1 MLHKTPFP
9 HRYQQWAFDLSEFI
23 LRPVL
28 LSLSEI
34 VSIFIPTTL
43 ERNQIVKHYLQ
54 NLPLLPLYL
63 SILICLLVP
72 AIVAFFLRC
81 LLHLYRNA
89 YILSVRL
96 KDGQTY
102 DASTRHQKC
111 HRYNISTM
119 NICLLPEFLSRFNN
133 LSHTSQRAERVGQRI
148 IADQVKSQ
156 IKPKAPSSRENILTN
171 FPEMDFI
178 CIQEAWHRDYSR
190 TLVNE
195 LHKIYPWIIYDVG
208 NSNLY
213 NNYFIFN
220 SGLMFVSKY
229 EILDACFKTYSHSC
243 KQCLFSGKGLL
254 MVKVLLEK
262 TSKGTKVG
270 YIFNTHLQAYQ
281 GETPII
287 QKQLDEVQLWTKE
300 FRAMTCGQG
309 DLVTFDILCGDFNF
323 DNISPGDQCLS
334 EHGLF
339 SMYVDPARKIV
350 GEDQDWTVGTEM
362 RQSCFW
368 EEDVSTPERFKL
380 SLENPAKRRRYILDA
395 DIEVATLSNLVYNA
409 HPKTGEVN
417 EERDGKRR
425 IDYVLYNKDVNV
437 KVEQYAFVTRLAQL
451 TDHIPVTMT
460 ISTL

>member
-148 IADQVKSQ
+148 IADQVQSQ

-254 MVKVLLEK
+254 MVKVFNYYIHLIKNASNVCKLQNEANYFELL
-262 TSKGTKVG
+262 
-270 YIFNTHLQAYQ
+270 Y
-281 GETPII
+281 
-287 QKQLDEVQLWTKE
+287 
-300 FRAMTCGQG
+300 
-309 DLVTFDILCGDFNF
+309 
-323 DNISPGDQCLS
+323 
-334 EHGLF
+334 
-339 SMYVDPARKIV
+339 
-350 GEDQDWTVGTEM
+350 
-362 RQSCFW
+362 
-368 EEDVSTPERFKL
+368 
-380 SLENPAKRRRYILDA
+380 
-395 DIEVATLSNLVYNA
+395 
-409 HPKTGEVN
+409 
-417 EERDGKRR
+417 
-425 IDYVLYNKDVNV
+425 
-437 KVEQYAFVTRLAQL
+437 QL
-451 TDHIPVTMT
+451 TVCEFKMRLNFIQLKIGEKPQENNY
-460 ISTL
+460 IQ

>member
-102 DASTRHQKC
+102 DALTRHQKC
-111 HRYNISTM
+111 HIYNISTM

-171 FPEMDFI
+171 FPHMDFI

-254 MVKVLLEK
+254 MVKVFNY
-262 TSKGTKVG
+262 
-270 YIFNTHLQAYQ
+270 YIH
-281 GETPII
+281 
-287 QKQLDEVQLWTKE
+287 
-300 FRAMTCGQG
+300 
-309 DLVTFDILCGDFNF
+309 
-323 DNISPGDQCLS
+323 
-334 EHGLF
+334 
-339 SMYVDPARKIV
+339 
-350 GEDQDWTVGTEM
+350 
-362 RQSCFW
+362 
-368 EEDVSTPERFKL
+368 
-380 SLENPAKRRRYILDA
+380 
-395 DIEVATLSNLVYNA
+395 
-409 HPKTGEVN
+409 
-417 EERDGKRR
+417 
-425 IDYVLYNKDVNV
+425 
-437 KVEQYAFVTRLAQL
+437 
-451 TDHIPVTMT
+451 
-460 ISTL
+460 

>member
-34 VSIFIPTTL
+34 VSIFIPTTP
-43 ERNQIVKHYLQ
+43 EQNHIVKHYLQ

-81 LLHLYRNA
+81 LLHLYRNS

-133 LSHTSQRAERVGQRI
+133 LSRTSRRAEWVGQRI
-148 IADQVKSQ
+148 IADQIQLQ
-156 IKPKAPSSRENILTN
+156 IKPKAPSSKENILTN

-178 CIQEAWHRDYSR
+178 CIQEAWHRDYSK
-190 TLVNE
+190 TLVNK

-254 MVKVLLEK
+254 MVKVFISYFDMLQTYVNCKMKLI
-262 TSKGTKVG
+262 TVR
-270 YIFNTHLQAYQ
+270 YFFN
-281 GETPII
+281 
-287 QKQLDEVQLWTKE
+287 
-300 FRAMTCGQG
+300 
-309 DLVTFDILCGDFNF
+309 
-323 DNISPGDQCLS
+323 
-334 EHGLF
+334 
-339 SMYVDPARKIV
+339 
-350 GEDQDWTVGTEM
+350 
-362 RQSCFW
+362 
-368 EEDVSTPERFKL
+368 
-380 SLENPAKRRRYILDA
+380 
-395 DIEVATLSNLVYNA
+395 
-409 HPKTGEVN
+409 
-417 EERDGKRR
+417 
-425 IDYVLYNKDVNV
+425 
-437 KVEQYAFVTRLAQL
+437 
-451 TDHIPVTMT
+451 
-460 ISTL
+460 

>member
-1 MLHKTPFP
+1 
-9 HRYQQWAFDLSEFI
+9 
-23 LRPVL
+23 
-28 LSLSEI
+28 
-34 VSIFIPTTL
+34 
-43 ERNQIVKHYLQ
+43 
-54 NLPLLPLYL
+54 
-63 SILICLLVP
+63 
-72 AIVAFFLRC
+72 
-81 LLHLYRNA
+81 
-89 YILSVRL
+89 
-96 KDGQTY
+96 
-102 DASTRHQKC
+102 
-111 HRYNISTM
+111 M

-148 IADQVKSQ
+148 IADQVQSQ

-195 LHKIYPWIIYDVG
+195 LHKRYPWIIYDVG

-300 FRAMTCGQG
+300 FCAMTCGQG

-350 GEDQDWTVGTEM
+350 GKDQDWTVGTEM

-395 DIEVATLSNLVYNA
+395 DVEVATLSNLVYNA

>member
-1 MLHKTPFP
+1 
-9 HRYQQWAFDLSEFI
+9 
-23 LRPVL
+23 
-28 LSLSEI
+28 
-34 VSIFIPTTL
+34 
-43 ERNQIVKHYLQ
+43 
-54 NLPLLPLYL
+54 
-63 SILICLLVP
+63 
-72 AIVAFFLRC
+72 
-81 LLHLYRNA
+81 
-89 YILSVRL
+89 
-96 KDGQTY
+96 
-102 DASTRHQKC
+102 
-111 HRYNISTM
+111 M

-133 LSHTSQRAERVGQRI
+133 LSHTSWRAQNIGWRI
-148 IADQVKSQ
+148 IADQDQSI
-156 IKPKAPSSRENILTN
+156 IKPKAPSSREHILTN
-171 FPEMDFI
+171 FPGMDFI

-190 TLVNE
+190 SLVNE

-213 NNYFIFN
+213 NNYFLFN

-300 FRAMTCGQG
+300 FRAMTSGQG
-309 DLVTFDILCGDFNF
+309 DIVTFDILCGDFNF

-339 SMYVDPARKIV
+339 SMYVDPARKTV
-350 GEDQDWTVGTEM
+350 GKDQDWTVGTEM
-362 RQSCFW
+362 RQSCLW
-368 EEDVSTPERFKL
+368 EADVSTPEKFKV
-380 SLENPAKRRRYILDA
+380 SLKNPAKRRRYILDA
-395 DIEVATLSNLVYNA
+395 DVEVATLSNLVYNA
-409 HPKTGEVN
+409 HPKTGKVN

-437 KVEQYAFVTRLAQL
+437 KVEQYAFVTRLAQV